1 MTPDEASKILM
12 IAAKIRNSSV
22 IDKPTHF
29 ANIYSHF
36 KSKYPL
42 LFDMCCDPKFE
53 IDILKYMLEKMQ
65 MISSGEISTNDSDVE
80 VGQKLFD
87 HYVASVVD
95 VEKLKRK
102 DA

>member
-1 MTPDEASKILM
+1 MTPDEASKILL
-12 IAAKIRNSSV
+12 IAAKIRNSN
-22 IDKPTHF
+22 IADKSSHF
-29 ANIYSHF
+29 AGIYSHF

-42 LFDMCCDPKFE
+42 LFDMCCDPKFDIE
-53 IDILKYMLEKMQ
+53 ILKYMLETMQ
-65 MISSGEISTNDSDVE
+65 KVSAGDISTNDSDVE

-102 DA
+102 DV